1 MNEKTVYGLLV
12 VMVVLASVAG
22 GYYGYYMIPQPE
34 APVET
39 ETINWMMGHG
49 YHYGVTVVMK
59 HLNLMEKYSDGKL
72 TLKIVILK
80 GSAVSEAIIS
90 GAGQFGQ
97 RSAPAI
103 LKDIDNEAPFKMLL
117 SVGKKDHELWTNN
130 PDIKSIED
138 ITKDHIISLVNPNS
152 IEEMGF
158 KMAFAKIGRT
168 LDDVQ
173 VTHLKHTDAYQAMIT
188 GQIDLDY
195 SAAPFQ
201 ARYAKESDK
210 YTCLGTDTD
219 FYGMTLPASMIYL
232 KEDYADENPEVVAI
246 VISAWLEAITWINE
260 HEEEAATVIAEFYG
274 DPLDEAYQ
282 DFKESNIVFN
292 PYLGLSALKPL
303 SNKLFEAGL
312 LTKAYEMDE
321 ILLTVARSME

>member
-1 MNEKTVYGLLV
+1 MNEKAVYGLLIV
-12 VMVVLASVAG
+12 IVALASVAA
-22 GYYGYYMIPQPE
+22 GYYLIPQPE
-34 APVET
+34 TPVET
-39 ETINWMMGHG
+39 ETITWVMGHG
-49 YHYGVTVVMK
+49 YHYGVAVVMN

-72 TLKIVILK
+72 TLELVILK
-80 GSAVSEAIIS
+80 GPAVSEALIS
-90 GAGQFGQ
+90 GAGHFGQ

-130 PDIKSIED
+130 PDIKSLED

-152 IEEMGF
+152 IGEMGF
-158 KMAFAKIGRT
+158 KMAFAKLGRT

-173 VTHLKHTDAYQAMIT
+173 VAHLKHTDAYQAMIT

-201 ARYAKESDK
+201 ARYAQEPDK

-219 FYGMTLPASMIYL
+219 FYGMALPASMIYL
-232 KEDYADENPEVVAI
+232 NENYADENPEVVAI

-303 SNKLFEAGL
+303 SEKLYEAGL

-321 ILLTVARSME
+321 VLLTIARSMGG